1 MANQKLSQR
10 PPLTTPP
17 NGTDIMHV
25 VNNGISKKVEVD
37 VLADKILEDV
47 HPAAFTGDYDDLEN
61 LPDLAAIDKTFVMP
75 FSGLAT
81 IVVNHNLGKYPSV
94 TVLSSAGDEIIGD
107 ITHNSVNQFTLT
119 FNGSNTGTITCN

>member
-10 PPLTTPP
+10 PPLSTPP
-17 NGTDIMHV
+17 AGTDIMHI

-37 VLADKILEDV
+37 ILADKILEDV
-47 HPAAFTGDYDDLEN
+47 KAVAFSNDYDDLDN

-75 FSGLAT
+75 FTGLAT
-81 IVVNHNLGKYPSV
+81 VVVTHNLGKYPSV

-107 ITHNSVNQFTLT
+107 ITHNSLNQFTLT
-119 FNGSNTGTITCN
+119 FNGSNTGTVTCN